1 MRFLAAICVVL
12 IALLSLHWLDGFH
25 LLATFLALVVGVVVW
40 VWWKRRNEP
49 IGPEVESG
57 SDPFEDL
64 TPTFG
69 DRVRDVVLGAIG
81 GGLVIGLIAVVSAAM
96 AATPIYGLFYISIL
110 YNCLVV
116 ILGILALWI
125 WSLVRSL
132 RRRKWLTAGAL
143 LVGAALLILFGT
155 FRNLQYG
162 IGPHPTSQALPDVPE
177 ILKQDC
183 QKLVEGQLLFEPF
196 KTMRQGKPYLVF
208 ARLTRA
214 PGINIAEGL
223 NSSEFAVV
231 TEKVS
236 CRVAMQLAPEEPAAF
251 TIQEVPTGRRTD
263 QFLEPDKFSQWDWR
277 VTPEKHGT
285 LHLLLYVTPM
295 LYVEGINEPLP
306 KNFGTPPKVITVTPD
321 YLYELKTFVKENW
334 MIISVL
340 LTAVFIPLF
349 LWGRRGIVDWFQKRL
364 TKKDV
369 FYPLPPRKTS

>member
-1 MRFLAAICVVL
+1 
-12 IALLSLHWLDGFH
+12 
-25 LLATFLALVVGVVVW
+25 
-40 VWWKRRNEP
+40 
-49 IGPEVESG
+49 
-57 SDPFEDL
+57 
-64 TPTFG
+64 
-69 DRVRDVVLGAIG
+69 
-81 GGLVIGLIAVVSAAM
+81 
-96 AATPIYGLFYISIL
+96 
-110 YNCLVV
+110 
-116 ILGILALWI
+116 
-125 WSLVRSL
+125 
-132 RRRKWLTAGAL
+132 
-143 LVGAALLILFGT
+143 
-155 FRNLQYG
+155 
-162 IGPHPTSQALPDVPE
+162 
-177 ILKQDC
+177 
-183 QKLVEGQLLFEPF
+183 
-196 KTMRQGKPYLVF
+196 
-208 ARLTRA
+208 
-214 PGINIAEGL
+214 
-223 NSSEFAVV
+223 
-231 TEKVS
+231 
-236 CRVAMQLAPEEPAAF
+236 MQLAPEEPAAF